1 MSLAGTGLVGIGQA
15 RAVPAAARGPAVSGS
30 CVDTRWQWNRTLG
43 DPGGE
48 VVVGFLL
55 TVMGA
60 WLEVLLFLGGLLL
73 PPDLPDPASE
83 LGSGVSGPLASE

>member
-1 MSLAGTGLVGIGQA
+1 M
-15 RAVPAAARGPAVSGS
+15 
-30 CVDTRWQWNRTLG
+30 
-43 DPGGE
+43 
-48 VVVGFLL
+48 VVGFLL